1 MINPPC
7 PARVEFGAQAQTHAA
22 CAIPGFNSEQPLPGS
37 FLQGKEG
44 GEVGGGVRVA
54 ADWEAEINEVL
65 SS

>member
-1 MINPPC
+1 M
-7 PARVEFGAQAQTHAA
+7 
-22 CAIPGFNSEQPLPGS
+22 PGFGSERPLPGS

-44 GEVGGGVRVA
+44 GEVGVRMA

>member
-1 MINPPC
+1 M
-7 PARVEFGAQAQTHAA
+7 EFGAQAQTHAA